1 MKQNEKTN
9 KKKTNVYDKAS
20 ELYNNFPQ
28 KCFDEYYEYYK
39 MKKKKKKN
47 ESDIRS

>member
-20 ELYNNFPQ
+20 ELYNNFAQ
-28 KCFDEYYEYYK
+28 ICFDEYYEYYQ
-39 MKKKKKKN
+39 MLKKKKK
-47 ESDIRS
+47 ETDIRA